1 MSHFCRRFFMI
12 TATACLL
19 LSLGAAAQQQGQ
31 GTDQGTGQGQSD
43 PNGSGQQ
50 PGRMGRGAGRQQAM
64 MLAKRLNL
72 TPEQRQQFRQIGQKT
87 KQQAD
92 AIRGDSSLSD
102 ADRKQKL
109 HDLRKQ
115 TMQDRMAVLTPQ
127 QQDELKK
134 IREERRKEHGQDK
147 TSQKKE
153 DDDDIFAG
161 MTSEDDGGSSS
172 PRV

>member
-1 MSHFCRRFFMI
+1 MGHFCRRFFMI
-12 TATACLL
+12 TAAACLF
-19 LSLGAAAQQQGQ
+19 LSLGVAAQQQ

-43 PNGSGQQ
+43 PNGTGNQ
-50 PGRMGRGAGRQQAM
+50 PGQMGRGAGHRQAM

-72 TPEQRQQFRQIGQKT
+72 TPEQRQQFRQIGRKMQ
-87 KQQAD
+87 QQAG
-92 AIRGDSSLSD
+92 AIRGDSALSD
-102 ADRKQKL
+102 ADKKQKL

-115 TMQDRMAVLTPQ
+115 TMQERMAVLTPQ

>member
-12 TATACLL
+12 TAAACLF
-19 LSLGAAAQQQGQ
+19 LSLGVAAQQGQ
-31 GTDQGTGQGQSD
+31 GTDQSTGQGQSD
-43 PNGSGQQ
+43 PNGTGQQ
-50 PGRMGRGAGRQQAM
+50 PGRMGRGAGRHQAQM
-64 MLAKRLNL
+64 MAKRLNL
-72 TPEQRQQFRQIGQKT
+72 TVEQRQQFRQIGRKT

-153 DDDDIFAG
+153 DEDDIFAG